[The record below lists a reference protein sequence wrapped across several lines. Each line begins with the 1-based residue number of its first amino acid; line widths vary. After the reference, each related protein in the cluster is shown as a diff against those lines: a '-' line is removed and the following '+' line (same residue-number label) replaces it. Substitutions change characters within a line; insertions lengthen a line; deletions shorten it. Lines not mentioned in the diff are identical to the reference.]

1 MCCSPQFLNA
11 PYFQFSSNIFGAIP
25 QFNTSSLSHK
35 CSPFASQNP
44 SLPPLHMTDFEA
56 PSFSLGLDLDL
67 DSEPNSTPAPVPSL
81 KRAKKFPATQNLRT
95 IAEDDDDDFELPGP
109 GPVPNC
115 TDPPLKLKRLRR
127 GSTSCKPTPAAEN
140 RNVKEETWRD
150 VEDEI
155 EEFSSQEDRPEG
167 HPKTLRSVSSSSKI
181 PLHRHGEFSSQLASQ
196 STVKRR
202 REDTDSL
209 AFENMEKSDN
219 KFVSP
224 KLTVSPLRRFQLIDS
239 DSDLDDPSIIENGKK
254 NEKVESPG
262 QCAVSNKQSTA
273 KTSHVASQTN
283 DLWKGFL
290 TEKDFNIATP
300 ALDEVCDEY
309 FRSMR
314 GRDDIQNVNEG
325 YHPKNS
331 FAENSMKQRHTS
343 PLFPAHTSMR
353 GRNDIQNANEG
364 YNPKNSFTEN
374 SMQQRHTSPLFPA
387 HNYFFHNDLRIQK
400 LVQDRLPHF
409 FPLGS
414 KQNEGSVDYTG
425 QFSIGGRPEK
435 RTVKVAAEASST
447 KGKKK
452 NNPNEAS
459 QADAGWMNPKNS
471 AGVPKDAGKRRVH
484 AAVGKPAG
492 HWFTAADGKRVYVTK
507 NGQELT
513 GQIAYRH
520 YKKESGT
527 GFKKSKGKATAN
539 KKSSAK
545 NKKR

>member
-1 MCCSPQFLNA
+1 MA
-11 PYFQFSSNIFGAIP
+11 
-25 QFNTSSLSHK
+25 
-35 CSPFASQNP
+35 
-44 SLPPLHMTDFEA
+44 DFEP
-56 PSFSLGLDLDL
+56 PSFSLGLDDEL
-67 DSEPNSTPAPVPSL
+67 DSEPNSTPAPIPSP
-81 KRAKKFPATQNLRT
+81 KRAKRFPATHSLRT
-95 IAEDDDDDFELPGP
+95 IAEDNDNDDDFELPGP
-109 GPVPNC
+109 GPDPKC
-115 TDPPLKLKRLRR
+115 TDPPPTLKRLRR
-127 GSTSCKPTPAAEN
+127 GPTSCKPTPAPEN
-140 RNVKEETWRD
+140 RNVKEETWRN

-167 HPKTLRSVSSSSKI
+167 HPKTVRSVCSSSKI

-196 STVKRR
+196 STMKRR

-239 DSDLDDPSIIENGKK
+239 DSDSDDPSIIENRKK
-254 NEKVESPG
+254 DEKVESPG

-273 KTSHVASQTN
+273 KTSHAASQTD
-283 DLWKGFL
+283 DLWKGFM
-290 TEKDFNIATP
+290 TDKDFHIATP

-309 FRSMR
+309 FR
-314 GRDDIQNVNEG
+314 
-325 YHPKNS
+325 
-331 FAENSMKQRHTS
+331 
-343 PLFPAHTSMR
+343 SMR

-374 SMQQRHTSPLFPA
+374 SMQQRHTSLFPA

-400 LVQDRLPHF
+400 LVQDRLRHF
-409 FPLGS
+409 FPLSANNSQGS

-425 QFSIGGRPEK
+425 QFSLGGRPEK
-435 RTVKVAAEASST
+435 RTVKVAAEASSS

-459 QADAGWMNPKNS
+459 QADVGWMNPKNS

-484 AAVGKPAG
+484 AAVGKSASAG
-492 HWFTAADGKRVYVTK
+492 HWFTDADGKRVYVTK

-520 YKKESGT
+520 YKKESGA
-527 GFKKSKGKATAN
+527 GFKKSKKKATAN
-539 KKSSAK
+539 KKSSAN

>member
-1 MCCSPQFLNA
+1 MA
-11 PYFQFSSNIFGAIP
+11 
-25 QFNTSSLSHK
+25 
-35 CSPFASQNP
+35 
-44 SLPPLHMTDFEA
+44 DFEP
-56 PSFSLGLDLDL
+56 PSFSLGLDDEL
-67 DSEPNSTPAPVPSL
+67 DSEPNSTPVPIPSP
-81 KRAKKFPATQNLRT
+81 KRAKRFPASLRT
-95 IAEDDDDDFELPGP
+95 IAEDNDDDFELPGP
-109 GPVPNC
+109 GPDPKC
-115 TDPPLKLKRLRR
+115 TDPPPTLKRLRR
-127 GSTSCKPTPAAEN
+127 GPTSCKPTPPPEN
-140 RNVKEETWRD
+140 RNVKEEKWRD

-167 HPKTLRSVSSSSKI
+167 HPKIVRSVCSSSKI

-239 DSDLDDPSIIENGKK
+239 DSDSDDPSIIENRKK
-254 NEKVESPG
+254 DEKVESPG

-273 KTSHVASQTN
+273 KTSHAASQTD
-283 DLWKGFL
+283 DLWKGFM
-290 TEKDFNIATP
+290 TDKDFHIATP

-314 GRDDIQNVNEG
+314 GRDYIQNVNEG

-331 FAENSMKQRHTS
+331 FAENSMQQRHTS
-343 PLFPAHTSMR
+343 PLFPAHRSMR

-374 SMQQRHTSPLFPA
+374 CMQQRHTSPLFPA

-400 LVQDRLPHF
+400 LVQDRLRHF
-409 FPLGS
+409 FPLSANNSQGS
-414 KQNEGSVDYTG
+414 KQNEGSVDYIG
-425 QFSIGGRPEK
+425 QFSLGGRPEK
-435 RTVKVAAEASST
+435 RTVKVAAEASSS

-452 NNPNEAS
+452 NKPNEAS
-459 QADAGWMNPKNS
+459 QADVGWMNPKNS

-484 AAVGKPAG
+484 AAVGKSASAG
-492 HWFTAADGKRVYVTK
+492 HWFTDADGKRVYVTK

-520 YKKESGT
+520 YKKESGG
-527 GFKKSKGKATAN
+527 GFKKSKKKATAN
-539 KKSSAK
+539 KKSSAN

>member
-1 MCCSPQFLNA
+1 MA
-11 PYFQFSSNIFGAIP
+11 
-25 QFNTSSLSHK
+25 
-35 CSPFASQNP
+35 
-44 SLPPLHMTDFEA
+44 DFEP
-56 PSFSLGLDLDL
+56 PSFSLGLDDDL
-67 DSEPNSTPAPVPSL
+67 DSEPNSIPVPIPSP
-81 KRAKKFPATQNLRT
+81 KRAKRFPVSLRT
-95 IAEDDDDDFELPGP
+95 IAEDNDDDFELPGP
-109 GPVPNC
+109 GPDPKC
-115 TDPPLKLKRLRR
+115 TDPPPTLKRLRR
-127 GSTSCKPTPAAEN
+127 GPTSCKPTPAAEN
-140 RNVKEETWRD
+140 LNVKEEKLRD

-155 EEFSSQEDRPEG
+155 EEFSSQEDRPEVFLLKETANSPLATAISDQVG
-167 HPKTLRSVSSSSKI
+167 HLVHTFLCHPKTVRSVSSSSKI

-239 DSDLDDPSIIENGKK
+239 DSDSDDPSIIENRKK
-254 NEKVESPG
+254 DEKVESPG

-273 KTSHVASQTN
+273 KTSHAASQTD
-283 DLWKGFL
+283 DLWKGFM
-290 TEKDFNIATP
+290 TEKDFHIATP

-331 FAENSMKQRHTS
+331 STENS
-343 PLFPAHTSMR
+343 
-353 GRNDIQNANEG
+353 

-374 SMQQRHTSPLFPA
+374 SMQQRHTSLFPA

-400 LVQDRLPHF
+400 LVQDRLRHF
-409 FPLGS
+409 FPLSANNSQGS
-414 KQNEGSVDYTG
+414 KQNEGSVDYTYVLISVH
-425 QFSIGGRPEK
+425 FKSRAIFPW
-435 RTVKVAAEASST
+435 RTLTRHLK
-447 KGKKK
+447 
-452 NNPNEAS
+452 
-459 QADAGWMNPKNS
+459 QI
-471 AGVPKDAGKRRVH
+471 RVH
-484 AAVGKPAG
+484 AAVGKSASAG

-520 YKKESGT
+520 YKKESGG
-527 GFKKSKGKATAN
+527 GFKKSKKKATAN
-539 KKSSAK
+539 KKSSAN